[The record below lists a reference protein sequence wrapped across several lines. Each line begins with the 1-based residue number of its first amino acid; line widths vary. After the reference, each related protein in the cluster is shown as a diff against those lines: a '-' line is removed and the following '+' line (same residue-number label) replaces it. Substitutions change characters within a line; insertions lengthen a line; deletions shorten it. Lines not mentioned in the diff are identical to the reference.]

1 MSSRREVEQRR
12 IQLRDDLR
20 RACDEGTLKLGA
32 LAPSVRELAQRYSIS
47 GNVARQALQQLIE
60 DGTLYTVPG
69 VGTFIGRRQTKV
81 SEFYLRVTDAANKE
95 SDSIYLGFAERIA
108 QLGGASLA
116 LPLNKAHEYQ
126 QRGELPLLSGI
137 FGPAINPGQREVPH
151 ATFAGHVDKVD
162 EGYSD
167 VVSYD
172 DRDGGMQAT
181 QHLVSLGHR
190 GIAFLGVH
198 DAGLRTASYEWS
210 AEREVGWCLTM
221 AAAGLPCEG
230 LAFHPRFALNEPTP
244 DSFAAGR
251 QAARL
256 LVNRPD
262 ITAVVAANDHAALAL
277 FDVLKSAAI
286 PLERWPAVVGFDNLA
301 SVQGQI
307 LTSLHLPSASLGRAA
322 ADLLWQRRHGSLMGP
337 PAHQRVPMS
346 LLPRLTS
353 RAGWSVLMES
363 AAYSAPGALATTSRP
378 RRNRKLTGVVT

>member
-1 MSSRREVEQRR
+1 MELRR
-12 IQLRDDLR
+12 IQLREDLR

-81 SEFYLRVTDAANKE
+81 SEFYLRITDAA
-95 SDSIYLGFAERIA
+95 SADADQSYLGFAERIA

-116 LPLNKAHEYQ
+116 LPLDTAREYQ
-126 QRGELPLLSGI
+126 QRGELPVLSGI
-137 FGPAINPGQREVPH
+137 FGPTINPGQREVPH
-151 ATFAGHVDKVD
+151 VTFAGHVDKAD
-162 EGYSD
+162 AGYSD

-181 QHLVSLGHR
+181 QHLISLGHR
-190 GIAFLGVH
+190 GIAFLAVH
-198 DAGLRTASYEWS
+198 DIGLRAASYEWS
-210 AEREVGWCLTM
+210 AEREIGWSRTMTM
-221 AAAGLPCEG
+221 AGLSCEG
-230 LAFHPRFALNEPTP
+230 LAFHPRSLLKEPMP

-307 LTSLHLPSASLGRAA
+307 LTSLHLPSDSLGRAA
-322 ADLLWQRRHGSLMGP
+322 ADLLWQRRHGSLIGP
-337 PAHQRVPMS
+337 PVHQRVPMC

-353 RAGWSVLMES
+353 RSGWSVLMES
-363 AAYSAPGALATTSRP
+363 AAYSAPGTLATSPSP
-378 RRNRKLTGVVT
+378 RRKRRVAGTV